1 MEPDSPPPRRPRISR
16 TPAPTANG
24 LLRFLRHPLTV
35 LFAGTVISSLAI
47 PWLNTRSAQARQ
59 VEEARQAKAMEI
71 LKSVGADNA
80 RLNSVNSAFLMFEKE
95 GGLTGSAELVEER
108 RTELRKR
115 VYEGYEAFEQSAWWW
130 YWGIGREAELFGWLS
145 AADTAEYRRLAKL
158 YQDNLFESSKFIQ
171 LPWKRYLSEVKE
183 SAAEKKHLLIP
194 TIEPTL
200 GKKQAERDELAAR
213 MVRLFIK

>member
-1 MEPDSPPPRRPRISR
+1 MEQDSIPQRRPRISR
-16 TPAPTANG
+16 TPAPKAHG
-24 LLRFLRHPLTV
+24 LLTFLRHPLTI
-35 LFAGTVISSLAI
+35 LFAGTVISSFAI

-59 VEEARQAKAMEI
+59 IEESRQAKAMEI
-71 LKSVGADNA
+71 LKEVSADNV
-80 RLNSVNSAFLMFEKE
+80 RLNLVSSAFLMFEKE
-95 GGLTGSAELVEER
+95 GGLTGSADVVEER

-130 YWGIGREAELFGWLS
+130 YWSIGREAELFGWLN
-145 AADTAEYRRLAKL
+145 AADTAEYRKLAKQ
-158 YQDNLFESSKFIQ
+158 YQDNLFESAKFVQ

-183 SAAEKKHLLIP
+183 SASEKKQPLVP
-194 TIEPTL
+194 SIEPSL